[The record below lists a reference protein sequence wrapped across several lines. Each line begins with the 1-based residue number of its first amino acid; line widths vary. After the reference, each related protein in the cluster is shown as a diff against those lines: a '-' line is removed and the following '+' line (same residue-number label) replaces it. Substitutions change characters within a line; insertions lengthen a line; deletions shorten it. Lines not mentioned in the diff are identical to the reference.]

1 MHHAKLGIDVILAD
15 LAWQFPWQF
24 PWFGRFC
31 AYEQNI
37 WCVLT
42 LLLPHAPGL
51 AVHSS
56 TYLVQTP
63 QCKSIVINTV
73 AQDRVQ

>member
-15 LAWQFPWQF
+15 LGLAV

-42 LLLPHAPGL
+42 LLLPHALGL
-51 AVHSS
+51 ALHSS
-56 TYLVQTP
+56 TT
-63 QCKSIVINTV
+63 
-73 AQDRVQ
+73 